1 MGLFGLSNKELSFLG
16 GVASGVQKTVDREEK
31 YTNDL
36 VKDTSGI
43 VIKARLDSKS
53 RRTER
58 INEFRQDI
66 SELVSLGYGK
76 QEAAAIIKQNRKSDF
91 AEIAKTTPKDQLNTV
106 FKVSNAYDGDTPLS
120 IGDLAQAVAGRYAPP
135 DIDLSNLPKRKT
147 FLSAIGIDDDPT
159 EKIKSRVNTLAPKD
173 KESEVDFDKLT
184 ALLSG
189 ETTAFG
195 REKLRKD
202 TGSLSAASV
211 EVKLRTYIAE
221 KLGANVSYMNG
232 QPIYKIDQKEDR
244 QTATKKTAKLLA
256 RWRVLSTGDKKISK
270 EAAYSQLIDEVDND
284 PSIAPFKKKDVGGD
298 GKVDPKNLI
307 PEKSKDNGNKKPV
320 IKVTKN
326 NPEIIRE
333 IAKKNFTSENSIK
346 YNSLAATDKAIYKRD
361 LIKRFVDEGGMPR
374 VDAENLV
381 KDNFK

>member
-1 MGLFGLSNKELSFLG
+1 MGLFGLSNRAVSFLG
-16 GVASGVQKTVDREEK
+16 GVASGVQKTIDREQQ
-31 YTNDL
+31 YTDDL

-159 EKIKSRVNTLAPKD
+159 EKIKSRVNTLTPKD

-202 TGSLSAASV
+202 TGSLSATSV
-211 EVKLRTYIAE
+211 ESKLNGYIAS
-221 KLGANVSYMNG
+221 KLGATVSYMNG
-232 QPIYKIDQKEDR
+232 QPIYQIDQKEDR
-244 QTATKKTAKLLA
+244 EAATKKTAKLLA
-256 RWRVLSTGDKKISK
+256 RWRVLIKGDNALSK

-284 PSIAPFKKKDVGGD
+284 LSITPFKKPEGD
-298 GKVDPKNLI
+298 GKDKNKIDPNKLIEKKNNEI
-307 PEKSKDNGNKKPV
+307 PETKTV
-320 IKVTKN
+320 IKDDAKIN
-326 NPEIIRE
+326 NIARE
-333 IAKKNFTSENSIK
+333 SFTSPNIIK
-346 YNSLAATDKAIYKRD
+346 YNSLAATDKALYKRK
-361 LIKRFVDEGGMPR
+361 LIKRFVEEGGMNR
-374 VDAENLV
+374 VDAENAV
-381 KDNFK
+381 KENFK

>member
-1 MGLFGLSNKELSFLG
+1 MGLFGLSNRAVSFLG
-16 GVASGVQKTVDREEK
+16 GVASGVQKTIDREQQ
-31 YTNDL
+31 YTDDL

-43 VIKARLDSKS
+43 VIKARLDSKA

-159 EKIKSRVNTLAPKD
+159 EKIKSRVNTLTPKD

-202 TGSLSAASV
+202 TGSLSATSV
-211 EVKLRTYIAE
+211 ESKLNGYIAS
-221 KLGANVSYMNG
+221 KLGATVSYMNG
-232 QPIYKIDQKEDR
+232 QPIYQIDQKEDR
-244 QTATKKTAKLLA
+244 EAATKKTAKLLA
-256 RWRVLSTGDKKISK
+256 RWRVLIKGDNALSK

-284 PSIAPFKKKDVGGD
+284 PSITPFKKPEGD
-298 GKVDPKNLI
+298 GKDKNKIDPNKLIEKKNNEI
-307 PEKSKDNGNKKPV
+307 PETKTV
-320 IKVTKN
+320 IKDDAKIN
-326 NPEIIRE
+326 NIARE
-333 IAKKNFTSENSIK
+333 SFTSPNIIK
-346 YNSLAATDKAIYKRD
+346 YNSLAATDKALYKRK
-361 LIKRFVDEGGMPR
+361 LIKRFVEEGGMDR
-374 VDAENLV
+374 VDAENAV
-381 KDNFK
+381 KENFK

>member
-16 GVASGVQKTVDREEK
+16 GVAGGIQKTVDREMA
-31 YTNDL
+31 YTDDSI
-36 VKDTSGI
+36 KDTSGI
-43 VIKARLDSKS
+43 VIKARLDSKA

-76 QEAAAIIKQNRKSDF
+76 QEAAAIVKQNRKSDF

-120 IGDLAQAVAGRYAPP
+120 IGDLAQAVAGRYEPP
-135 DIDLSNLPKRKT
+135 DIDVSNLPKQKT
-147 FLSAIGIDDDPT
+147 FLSAIGIGNDPT
-159 EKIKSRVNTLAPKD
+159 EKIKSRIDTLTPKD

-202 TGSLSAASV
+202 TGSLSATSV
-211 EVKLRTYIAE
+211 ESKLNGYIAS
-221 KLGANVSYMNG
+221 KLGATVSYMNG
-232 QPIYKIDQKEDR
+232 QPIYQIDQKEDR
-244 QTATKKTAKLLA
+244 EAATKKTAKLLA
-256 RWRVLSTGDKKISK
+256 RWRVLIKGDNALSK

-284 PSIAPFKKKDVGGD
+284 PSITPFKKPEGD
-298 GKVDPKNLI
+298 GKDKNKIDPNKLIEKKNNEI
-307 PEKSKDNGNKKPV
+307 PETKTV
-320 IKVTKN
+320 IKDDAKIN
-326 NPEIIRE
+326 NIARE
-333 IAKKNFTSENSIK
+333 SFTSPNIIK
-346 YNSLAATDKAIYKRD
+346 YNSLAATDKALYKRK
-361 LIKRFVDEGGMPR
+361 LIKRFVEEGGMDR
-374 VDAENLV
+374 VDAENAV
-381 KDNFK
+381 KENFK

>member
-1 MGLFGLSNKELSFLG
+1 MGLFGLSNRSLSFLG
-16 GVASGVQKTVDREEK
+16 GVASGVQKTIDREQQ
-31 YTNDL
+31 YTDDL

-43 VIKARLDSKS
+43 VIKARLDSKA

-159 EKIKSRVNTLAPKD
+159 EKIKSRVNTLTPKD

-184 ALLSG
+184 GLLSG
-189 ETTAFG
+189 ETTPFG

-202 TGSLSAASV
+202 TGSLSATSV
-211 EVKLRTYIAE
+211 EGKLRTYISE
-221 KLGANVSYMNG
+221 KLGATVSYMNG

-244 QTATKKTAKLLA
+244 ETATKKTAKLLA
-256 RWRVLSTGDKKISK
+256 RWRALTSGDNPISK
-270 EAAYSQLIDEVDND
+270 EKAYSQLIDEVDND
-284 PSIAPFKKKDVGGD
+284 SSIAPFKEKDGGD
-298 GKVDPKNLI
+298 GKDKVIIDPAKI
-307 PEKSKDNGNKKPV
+307 IKK
-320 IKVTKN
+320 KN
-326 NPEIIRE
+326 NEIPVNTSY
-333 IAKKNFTSENSIK
+333 KK
-346 YNSLAATDKAIYKRD
+346 
-361 LIKRFVDEGGMPR
+361 
-374 VDAENLV
+374 
-381 KDNFK
+381 

>member
-1 MGLFGLSNKELSFLG
+1 MGLFGLSNRAVSFLG
-16 GVASGVQKTVDREEK
+16 GVASGVQETIDREQR
-31 YTNDL
+31 YTDDL

-43 VIKARLDSKS
+43 VIKARLDSKA

-159 EKIKSRVNTLAPKD
+159 EKIKSRVNTLTPKD

-202 TGSLSAASV
+202 TGSLSATSV
-211 EVKLRTYIAE
+211 ESKLNGYIAS
-221 KLGANVSYMNG
+221 KLGATVSYMNG
-232 QPIYKIDQKEDR
+232 QPIYQIDQKEDR
-244 QTATKKTAKLLA
+244 EAATKKTAKLLA
-256 RWRVLSTGDKKISK
+256 RWRVLIKGDNALSK

-284 PSIAPFKKKDVGGD
+284 PSITPFKKPEGD
-298 GKVDPKNLI
+298 GKDKNKIDPNKLIEKKNNEI
-307 PEKSKDNGNKKPV
+307 PETKTV
-320 IKVTKN
+320 IKDDAKIN
-326 NPEIIRE
+326 NIARE
-333 IAKKNFTSENSIK
+333 SFTSPNIIK
-346 YNSLAATDKAIYKRD
+346 YNSLAATDKALYKRK
-361 LIKRFVDEGGMPR
+361 LIKRFVEEGGMDR
-374 VDAENLV
+374 VDAENAV
-381 KDNFK
+381 KENFK